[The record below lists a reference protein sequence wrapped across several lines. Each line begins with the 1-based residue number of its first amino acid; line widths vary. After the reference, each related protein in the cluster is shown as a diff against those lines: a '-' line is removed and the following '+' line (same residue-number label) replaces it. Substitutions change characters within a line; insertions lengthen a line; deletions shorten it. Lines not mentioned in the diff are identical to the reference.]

1 MVDVKVGSRGEC
13 CARIRGLGRA
23 TMDGWMDGWA
33 MDEVVSWTWGAAYMP
48 DLPLK
53 NRYEKH
59 LS

>member
-1 MVDVKVGSRGEC
+1 
-13 CARIRGLGRA
+13 
-23 TMDGWMDGWA
+23 MDGWMDGWA